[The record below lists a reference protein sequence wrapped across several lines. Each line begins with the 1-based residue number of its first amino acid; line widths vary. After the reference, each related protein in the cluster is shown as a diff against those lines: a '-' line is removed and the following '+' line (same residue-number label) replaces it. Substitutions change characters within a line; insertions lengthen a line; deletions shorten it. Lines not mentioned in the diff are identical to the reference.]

1 MIMSV
6 ELLFITNSA
15 VNMHNLNYI
24 TRCAKETPG
33 TFRCDILTG
42 TINDKQRKVVTRPFE
57 VVFDG
62 RECLF
67 DGI

>member
-1 MIMSV
+1 MFV
-6 ELLFITNSA
+6 ELLSITNSA

-24 TRCAKETPG
+24 TRRAKETPG

-42 TINDKQRKVVTRPFE
+42 TVDDRQCEVVAKPFE